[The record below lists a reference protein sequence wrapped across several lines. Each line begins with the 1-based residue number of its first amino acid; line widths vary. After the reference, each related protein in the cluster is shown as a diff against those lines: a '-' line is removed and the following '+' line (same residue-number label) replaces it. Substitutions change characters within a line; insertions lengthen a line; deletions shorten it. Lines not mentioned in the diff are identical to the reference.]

1 MKNTAS
7 SISNA
12 RFGVLLVNL
21 GTPNTPRTSD
31 VRKYLRQF
39 LMDGR
44 VIDFPL
50 IPRWLLVNLIIATFR
65 APKSAKVYRKLWT
78 ENGSPLKYYGL
89 QSEKMLQKALGD
101 EYFVKLAMR
110 YQEPSIKRVLEEF
123 KQHHFEKIVVLPLFP
138 QYASATTGS
147 VQQAVMNVIKKWQII
162 PTIEFV
168 HQFYQNPLFIKA
180 FAKLGKKYL
189 EAHSYDH
196 ILFTYHGLPER
207 QIRKGDQTNTCLKHP
222 NTAETGC
229 CAVLG
234 KHSANCYR
242 AQCFETSRLLAKEL
256 GISENNYTT
265 AFQSRLGKDIW
276 IQPYTED
283 IVKKL
288 AKEGKKS
295 VLVFSPSFVAD
306 CLETTIEVG
315 EEYKELFEKN
325 GGQHWQL
332 VESLNDSAEWIEL
345 LQNLVLS
352 HTQAHIP
359 LQKMMRVIA
368 DEKI

>member
-1 MKNTAS
+1 MQNTEKTPR
-7 SISNA
+7 NA

-21 GTPNTPRTSD
+21 GTPNSPQTPD

-44 VIDFPL
+44 VIDFPF
-50 IPRWLLVNLIIATFR
+50 IPRWLLVNLIIAPFR
-65 APKSAKVYRKLWT
+65 APKSAKVYKEVWT
-78 ENGSPLKYYGL
+78 ANGSPLKYYGL
-89 QSEKMLQKALGD
+89 QSEKMLQAALGD

-110 YQEPSIKRVLEEF
+110 YQEPSIEKVLAEF
-123 KQHHFEKIVVLPLFP
+123 QKHHFEKIVVLPLFP

-147 VQQAVMNVIKKWQII
+147 VQQAVMDVIRRWQIV
-162 PTIEFV
+162 PAIEFV
-168 HQFYQNPLFIKA
+168 QQFYQNPLFIKA

-189 EAHSYDH
+189 EAHPYDH

-207 QIRKGDQTNTCLKHP
+207 QIRKGDSSNTCLKHK
-222 NTAETGC
+222 NTAEIGC

-234 KHSANCYR
+234 RHNATCYR

-256 GISENNYTT
+256 GLSETDYTT

-276 IQPYTED
+276 IQPYTEN
-283 IVKKL
+283 IVKQF
-288 AKEGKKS
+288 AKEGKKNI
-295 VLVFSPSFVAD
+295 LAFSPSFVAD

-315 EEYKELFEKN
+315 EEYKELFEEN
-325 GGQHWQL
+325 GGKHWQL

-352 HTQAHIP
+352 HTQTHIP
-359 LQKMMRVIA
+359 LQKMMQVISE
-368 DEKI
+368 EKI